1 MRFIT
6 LSFPLFAAAA
16 AAQSFVGI
24 GLSWNVTR
32 SSYIISQQVTGYD
45 LTAVFVSE
53 EYPDGL
59 VSKCMWAEKAGLPL
73 THVHAS
79 CVPDTFSAEVLA
91 NGSTFVSILF
101 LLVVTEK
108 EMQFANHYAAM
119 KLQQLIDKPV
129 EQLVFGQ
136 GDLPRDGHVVIDVS
150 SSIA

>member
-91 NGSTFVSILF
+91 NGT
-101 LLVVTEK
+101 
-108 EMQFANHYAAM
+108 M